1 MFDRPTVIVLGA
13 GASADFGFPLGEKL
27 RDQIISGI
35 GALKKGYESSDFP
48 SLPPT
53 SAQNVGFFKKDPFR
67 ALAAYI
73 VRPLARPY
81 LPENLKHEQMARLF
95 EFHDVMKSQTHD
107 TVDRFVW
114 ENPRYE
120 FIAKV
125 LISQQIML
133 GMYDWEEQ
141 QLRLKSFSD
150 WEYGERRNWY
160 HKLINLIRDGAQ
172 DGQSLANNKLHVV
185 TFNYDHSLEQAL
197 GTSLANTE
205 IHHGADYTK
214 AVSILHV
221 NGTPAELPALV
232 TDVGK
237 FILECAQNFHL
248 AQEAAGSEVEEV
260 RINARSAIS
269 NAERIYLM
277 GFHFDPSNLS
287 AIGMQEDLSSLQ
299 VLQGGLRMERVF
311 CLNFN
316 GHLGLNQKML
326 RLGIPESR
334 IRTGSPNAP
343 LYINQALDNGFLEQ

>member
-13 GASADFGFPLGEKL
+13 GASADFGFPLGEEL
-27 RDQIISGI
+27 RNRIISGI
-35 GALKKGYESSDFP
+35 GRLKKAHESSEFP
-48 SLPPT
+48 SFPPT
-53 SAQNVGFFKKDPFR
+53 NPHNVGFFKKNPFR
-67 ALAAYI
+67 ALAAYLI
-73 VRPLARPY
+73 SPLARPY
-81 LPENLKHEQMARLF
+81 LPEDFKHEQMARLF

-107 TVDRFVW
+107 TVDKFVW

-125 LISQQIML
+125 LISQQIMF
-133 GMYDWEEQ
+133 GMYHWEEK

-150 WEYGERRNWY
+150 REYGERRNWY
-160 HKLINLIRDGAQ
+160 QRLINLIRDGAQ

-197 GTSLANTE
+197 GTSLADTE
-205 IHHGADYTK
+205 RHHGADYTK

-248 AQEAAGSEVEEV
+248 AQEAAGSEVEIV

-277 GFHFDPSNLS
+277 GFHFDPTNLS
-287 AIGMQEDLSSLQ
+287 AIG
-299 VLQGGLRMERVF
+299 LQGEGGSLKKRVF

-316 GHLGLNQKML
+316 GDLGLRQKIL
-326 RLGIPESR
+326 QLGIPEPRIYAGSR
-334 IRTGSPNAP
+334 DAP
-343 LYINQALDNGFLEQ
+343 VYINEALANGFLEQ